1 MRRIRNILL
10 ALAFAALGA
19 VAGRFVADSRRRA
32 EAGEPFEASLDAVAM
47 PGIRDLVPGLV
58 AALRVHD
65 RPWSYLHLPSW
76 LAAFAVNFVVIAF
89 GRDLPFLRALG
100 ITGDDEPRRDGH
112 DDEHDAA
119 AGQHAAPPQS
129 EAWVRSE
136 VWTADV
142 PAAPGTPTASPPAP
156 GFRPFAG

>member
-1 MRRIRNILL
+1 MRRIRNIVL
-10 ALAFAALGA
+10 ALAFAALG
-19 VAGRFVADSRRRA
+19 VSAGRFVADSRRRA
-32 EAGEPFEASLDAVAM
+32 EAGEPFEPHFDAVAM
-47 PGIRDLVPGLV
+47 PGVRDLVPGLV

-76 LAAFAVNFVVIAF
+76 LAAFAVNFVVAAF

-100 ITGDDEPRRDGH
+100 ITGDDEPRRDRH
-112 DDEHDAA
+112 DDDHDHDAA
-119 AGQHAAPPQS
+119 SVQHAAPS
-129 EAWVRSE
+129 EASVRSE

-142 PAAPGTPTASPPAP
+142 PASPTSSPPAP